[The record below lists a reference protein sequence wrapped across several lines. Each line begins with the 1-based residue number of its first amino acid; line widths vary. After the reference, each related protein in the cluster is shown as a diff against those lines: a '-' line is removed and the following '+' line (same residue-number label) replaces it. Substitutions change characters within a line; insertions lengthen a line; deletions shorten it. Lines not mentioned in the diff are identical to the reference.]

1 MTGSWVMGGQHIHE
15 TGQDVSRC
23 SIVQYDIIVHCTMCN
38 MILVKIQYWYF
49 PGQYCDKYQY
59 RYDVPEQVPNL
70 SSPPAHRRPK
80 PSDYVVVC
88 AGSSS
93 CCHAI
98 FQELTQ
104 VVIRATSDVKETFGR
119 GRSSRDSG
127 APRY

>member
-1 MTGSWVMGGQHIHE
+1 MKLVKMC
-15 TGQDVSRC
+15 QDAVLC
-23 SIVQYDIIVHCTMCN
+23 NTVHKYDIIVHCTMCN

-59 RYDVPEQVPNL
+59 RYVVPEQVPNL

-93 CCHAI
+93 CHLSKIDA
-98 FQELTQ
+98 
-104 VVIRATSDVKETFGR
+104 
-119 GRSSRDSG
+119 SRHTCDQ
-127 APRY
+127 RC